1 MRHFFNTYIDI
12 LMFNDYNY
20 FYLVQEGETIMT
32 LISEIIFGGFVS
44 KIVNDI
50 GEISKDAIKKAVK
63 QRNEKCQFRSGY
75 YGNHYKNAFC
85 CRR

>member
-1 MRHFFNTYIDI
+1 
-12 LMFNDYNY
+12 
-20 FYLVQEGETIMT
+20 MT

-63 QRNEKCQFRSGY
+63 QRNEKYQNIESQIYNVIVDVLNKITNSNFAHR
-75 YGNHYKNAFC
+75 F
-85 CRR
+85 